1 MIRYA
6 VTIAAGIML
15 LLPALSCR
23 KGINEQ
29 SAKDPLLSS
38 SKEQV
43 VEDPVTLLDQPIPL
57 PSGTRHVA
65 ISSIQNTGSTRAPVI
80 MVHGLGGFGPG
91 EMGGYNYWGG
101 FDNIPLY
108 LTNNGY
114 PAYAASVGAFSSNW
128 DRAVDLY
135 YYIKGGYVDY
145 GAFHSSKFG
154 HARMKS
160 RYYPG
165 VYPQWDA
172 AHPIHLLG
180 HSMGGITVRKLLT
193 LLEKGDV
200 AEQQDPTH
208 ATLFDGGKTGWVK
221 SITTI
226 STPHNGATLT
236 YILLPKYSSFVRDLV
251 TGVAALA
258 GADLNTEGIYDF
270 GLEQWGLERQ
280 PGESFASYSAR
291 VSSSRIWTTDDYSGH
306 DVTPEA
312 GQDEN
317 QVDLD
322 SKNVYYFSVTTRD
335 TDKGLLTGWEYPR
348 LNMFPIL
355 LPVAYPVP
363 VFMGLGNYRQNTSG
377 KVVIDEKWWPNDGA
391 ANTYGMSGPSTST
404 IKTYNPAAPLEK
416 GVWNH
421 IGVYNGYD
429 HFAIIGMGVVPY
441 NVRPFYMNIATL
453 LGAIE

>member
-1 MIRYA
+1 MKKVAI
-6 VTIAAGIML
+6 TKAAGIML
-15 LLPALSCR
+15 LLLAVSC
-23 KGINEQ
+23 KKAINDQ
-29 SAKDPLLSS
+29 SAKNGLQKSQE
-38 SKEQV
+38 EQLA
-43 VEDPVTLLDQPIPL
+43 EEPVTPLDKPIPL
-57 PSGTRHVA
+57 PFGGKHLEV
-65 ISSIQNTGSTRAPVI
+65 SSMQDAGNLPAPVI

-91 EMGGYNYWGG
+91 EMEGFNYWGG

-145 GAFHSSKFG
+145 GEFHSSKFG
-154 HARMKS
+154 HDRKKS

-165 VYPQWDA
+165 IYPQWDA

-200 AEQQDPTH
+200 AERQDPTH
-208 ATLFDGGKTGWVK
+208 AALFDGGRTGWVK

-226 STPHNGATLT
+226 STPHNGATLA
-236 YILLPKYSSFVRDLV
+236 YILLPKFNPFVRDLV

-258 GADLNTEGIYDF
+258 GADLNTEGVYDF

-280 PGESFASYSAR
+280 PGESFASYAGR
-291 VSSSRIWTTDDYSGH
+291 VAGSRIWTTDDYSGY

-312 GQDEN
+312 AVTGN
-317 QVDLD
+317 QTDLD

-348 LNMFPIL
+348 LNMFPL
-355 LPVAYPVP
+355 LIPVAYPWP
-363 VFMGLGNYRQNTSG
+363 GIMGLGNYRQNTPG

-391 ANTYGMSGPSTST
+391 ANSYGMSGPSTSI
-404 IKTYNPAAPLEK
+404 IKTYDPSVPLEK
-416 GVWNH
+416 GVWNQ
-421 IGVYNGYD
+421 IGIYNGYD
-429 HFAIIGMGVVPY
+429 HFAIIGMGIIPY
-441 NVRPFYMNIATL
+441 NVRPFYRNIAGL
-453 LGAIE
+453 LGSVQ